1 MSNDKYFGLDVE
13 HSVLI
18 IDMPGNDGHFVRT
31 DSKKLRETYE
41 RFNDEMAKVKSPE
54 DKKKVLDSIFP
65 NHSKNAQELSNR
77 EKELKELAA
86 KKEKTRNDYL
96 NNQRMQERID
106 DINKWSEKIIEE
118 FPELAADVR
127 NYAEATIRSAVT
139 GEKNKAPKPAQ
150 KLPFW
155 KKAIKPVAKL
165 FGGKY
170 NGLDNITRM
179 IDSYGQDIS
188 QNPARKEIPK
198 HMTNKVSFISHSL
211 ESQGDLLKAKDE
223 NARLE
228 LNSKIGLSEE
238 LFLED
243 KIYQAASKE
252 FDTKA
257 PGIIKKNKARNMLAQ
272 RGLIPETKGTKDV
285 SGVVKV
291 DQNIMA
297 QQAAKKYSR

>member
-13 HSVLI
+13 HSVSSLP
-18 IDMPGNDGHFVRT
+18 MPGNPHHLVQING
-31 DSKKLRETYE
+31 KEIRETYQK
-41 RFNDEMAKVKSPE
+41 FNDEMAKAQTPE
-54 DKKKVLDSIFP
+54 DKKKILDTVFP
-65 NHSKNAQELSNR
+65 NHGKNAPELSNKN
-77 EKELKELAA
+77 KELEELS
-86 KKEKTRNDYL
+86 KKEQKTWRDCC
-96 NNQRMQERID
+96 NNADMIKHIEE
-106 DINKWSEKIIEE
+106 INKNAERLSEQ
-118 FPELAADVR
+118 FPELAPDIR
-127 NYAEATIRSAVT
+127 RYTEATIRSAVT
-139 GEKNKAPKPAQ
+139 GEKIEAPKPAK

-170 NGLDNITRM
+170 NALDNITHS
-179 IDSYGQDIS
+179 IDYSGQAIS

-198 HMTNKVSFISHSL
+198 HMTDKASLISHAL
-211 ESQGDLLKAKDE
+211 ESRDGLLHAKNE
-223 NARLE
+223 NARMD
-228 LNSKIGLSEE
+228 LNAKIRESEK

>member
-1 MSNDKYFGLDVE
+1 MSNDKFFGLNME
-13 HSVLI
+13 HSVSSLP
-18 IDMPGNDGHFVRT
+18 MPGNPYHLVQINN
-31 DSKKLRETYE
+31 KEIRETYQK
-41 RFNDEMAKVKSPE
+41 FNDEMAKAQTPE
-54 DKKKVLDSIFP
+54 DKKKVLDSVFP

-77 EKELKELAA
+77 DKELKELAA
-86 KKEKTRNDYL
+86 QKEKTRNDCL
-96 NNQRMQERID
+96 NNQKMQERID
-106 DINKWSEKIIEE
+106 DINKWSEKIIEK

-139 GEKNKAPKPAQ
+139 GEKIKAPKPAQ

-170 NGLDNITRM
+170 NALDNITSS
-179 IDSYGQDIS
+179 IDSWGQDIS
-188 QNPARKEIPK
+188 QNPARKDIPQ
-198 HMTNKVSFISHSL
+198 HMTDKASLISHKLKDQESSL
-211 ESQGDLLKAKDE
+211 RYKDNIAQMHLNNKISESEK
-223 NARLE
+223 
-228 LNSKIGLSEE
+228 

-257 PGIIKKNKARNMLAQ
+257 PDIIKKNKARSVLAQ
-272 RGLIPETKGTKDV
+272 RGLIPETKSAKDV

>member
-1 MSNDKYFGLDVE
+1 MSNDKIFGLDME
-13 HSVLI
+13 HSFLSLN
-18 IDMPGNDGHFVRT
+18 MPGNEGHLIEVDR
-31 DSKKLRETYE
+31 KELRETYQK
-41 RFNDEMAKVKSPE
+41 FNDEMAKAQTPE
-54 DKKKVLDSIFP
+54 DKKKVLDSVFP

-77 EKELKELAA
+77 DKELKGLADQ
-86 KKEKTRNDYL
+86 KEKTRSDCL
-96 NNQRMQERID
+96 NNQKMQERID
-106 DINKWSEKIIEE
+106 DINKWSEKIIKD
-118 FPELAADVR
+118 FPELSADIR
-127 NYAEATIRSAVT
+127 NYAEVTIRSAVT
-139 GEKNKAPKPAQ
+139 GEKNKAPKPAS

-170 NGLDNITRM
+170 NGLDNITSM
-179 IDSYGQDIS
+179 IDSFGKDIN
-188 QNPARKEIPK
+188 QNPARKDIPK
-198 HMTNKVSFISHSL
+198 HMTDQVNLISHEL
-211 ESQGDLLKAKDE
+211 ELQAGLLRAKDE
-223 NARLE
+223 NAGMD
-228 LNSKIGLSEE
+228 LNAKIRESEK
-238 LFLED
+238 LFMED

-285 SGVVKV
+285 SGVIKV